1 MKYLLIP
8 VCLSAWSA
16 CANVT
21 LFHQS
26 AGYTDIAPLQSM
38 LSDDWSEYPEKDASE
53 GVVEQQYGI
62 RWQLDDHWQLQ
73 LAKRLTGSVET
84 DAQTA
89 RAYYQIANKQALT
102 LGEVVPVKLDF
113 RSMQARGLSVAYADV
128 YEKWQYQLRLSHWA
142 VSRFRQTSADGQLV
156 GGKNGAINGLLNF
169 EEVYSHR
176 NFLKR
181 PYAPDEW
188 EQDGQGFSADLSIRG
203 QLAPQLSLELVLQDV
218 YSSIEFDNLGYAEGT
233 INSQNSFINNA
244 GYLEFIPVLQGRE
257 LAQSYKTNLPKN
269 FKATA
274 GWQWQPDQQILLQA
288 FRLGTLKRW
297 QLGFAQRSGQAEW
310 RFWFDPQHALPGV
323 QYQRNDWL
331 VEMAV
336 DKFAGDD
343 IKQLRLNFSIP
354 LWF

>member
-8 VCLSAWSA
+8 FCLSAWSA
-16 CANVT
+16 SANVS
-21 LFHQS
+21 LFHHN
-26 AGYTDIAPLQSM
+26 AAYTDIAPLQSM
-38 LSDDWSEYPEKDASE
+38 LRDEWSQRPEDDASE
-53 GVVEQQYGI
+53 GVVEQQFGI
-62 RWQLDDHWQLQ
+62 RWQLDDYWQIQ

-89 RAYYQIANKQALT
+89 AAYYQIANKQALT
-102 LGEVVPVKLDF
+102 LGAVVPVKLDF
-113 RSMQARGLSVAYADV
+113 RSMEARGLSVAYADV

-142 VSRFRQTSADGQLV
+142 VSRFRQTSAYGQLV

-188 EQDGQGFSADLSIRG
+188 EQDGQGFSADLYIRG
-203 QLAPQLSLELVLQDV
+203 QLAPQLSLELALQDV
-218 YSSIEFDNLGYAEGT
+218 YSSIEFDNLGYAEGK

-257 LAQSYKTNLPKN
+257 LAQSYKTSLPKH

-288 FRLGTLKRW
+288 FRLGTLQRW

-310 RFWFDPQHALPGV
+310 RFWFDPQHALPGL
-323 QYQRNDWL
+323 QYQHQDWL
-331 VEMAV
+331 LELAV
-336 DKFAGDD
+336 DKIDTDD
-343 IKQLRLNFSIP
+343 IKQLRLNLHIP